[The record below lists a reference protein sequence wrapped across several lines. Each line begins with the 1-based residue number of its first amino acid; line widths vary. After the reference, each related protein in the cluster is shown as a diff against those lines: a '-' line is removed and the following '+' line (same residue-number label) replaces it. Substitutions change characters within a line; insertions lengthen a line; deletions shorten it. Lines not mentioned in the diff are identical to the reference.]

1 MADRR
6 AQTERRKIQ
15 RPNSSER
22 REKMD
27 RRRKKRFRV
36 REGAFAALVNRENK
50 LGQIKDISLVGLSF
64 RYIANEGQSIHPSEL
79 RIILAGSG
87 LFLDNLPYKTVSDFE
102 VTNGFTFSSLKMRQ
116 RHLAFG
122 DLNSYQESRLNDFIL
137 NYTMGE
143 A

>member
-1 MADRR
+1 MDRR
-6 AQTERRKIQ
+6 LL
-15 RPNSSER
+15 SER
-22 REKMD
+22 RRFPRPQSRERREITD
-27 RRRKKRFRV
+27 RRRKKRFRAK
-36 REGAFAALVNRENK
+36 EGAFAALVNSENK

-64 RYIANEGQSIHPSEL
+64 RYIASNGLSSHPSEL
-79 RIILAGSG
+79 RIILAGFG
-87 LFLDNLPYKTVSDFE
+87 LFLDRLPYKTVSDFE

-122 DLNSYQESRLNDFIL
+122 ALSPYQESRINDFIL

>member
-6 AQTERRKIQ
+6 KLPERRKV
-15 RPNSSER
+15 RRSNATDR
-22 REKMD
+22 RETMD

-36 REGAFAALVNRENK
+36 QDGAFAALVNRENK

-64 RYIANEGQSIHPSEL
+64 RYIANDGQSIHPSEL

-87 LFLDNLPYKTVSDFE
+87 LFLDNLPYETVSDFE
-102 VTNGFTFSSLKMRQ
+102 VTNGFTFSSLRMRQ

-122 DLNSYQESRLNDFIL
+122 KLNPYQESRLNDFIL

>member
-6 AQTERRKIQ
+6 VNPERRKVP
-15 RPNSSER
+15 RPNSTDR
-22 REKMD
+22 REAMD

-64 RYIANEGQSIHPSEL
+64 CYIANEGQSIHPSEL

-122 DLNSYQESRLNDFIL
+122 SLNPHQESRLNDFIL

>member
-1 MADRR
+1 MAERR
-6 AQTERRKIQ
+6 LVSERRKVA
-15 RPNSSER
+15 RAGSKDR
-22 REKMD
+22 RETRD

-36 REGAFAALVNRENK
+36 KEGAFAALVNSENK

-64 RYIANEGQSIHPSEL
+64 RYIDSEGRANHRSEL
-79 RIILAGSG
+79 RIILAGAG
-87 LFLDNLPYKTVSDFE
+87 LFLDKVPYKTVSDFE

-122 DLNSYQESRLNDFIL
+122 ELSPYQESRLNDFIL
-137 NYTMGE
+137 KYTMGE

>member
-6 AQTERRKIQ
+6 ALPERRKVL
-15 RPNSSER
+15 RPNSSDR
-22 REKMD
+22 RETMD

-64 RYIANEGQSIHPSEL
+64 RYIASEGQSIHRSEL

-87 LFLDNLPYKTVSDFE
+87 LFLDNLPYNTVSDFE

-122 DLNSYQESRLNDFIL
+122 DLNPYQESRLNDFIL

>member
-6 AQTERRKIQ
+6 VKPERRIVP
-15 RPNSSER
+15 RSNSNDR
-22 REKMD
+22 RAIRD

-36 REGAFAALVNRENK
+36 KEGAFAALVNRENK

-64 RYIANEGQSIHPSEL
+64 RYIDSEGQLSQPSEL

-87 LFLDNLPYKTVSDFE
+87 LFLDKLPYQTVSDFE

-116 RHLAFG
+116 RHIAFG
-122 DLNSYQESRLNDFIL
+122 ELSPYQVSRLNDFIL

-143 A
+143 V

>member
-1 MADRR
+1 MAERRVKPERRIVPRGNSKDRR
-6 AQTERRKIQ
+6 ASR
-15 RPNSSER
+15 
-22 REKMD
+22 D

-36 REGAFAALVNRENK
+36 KEGAFAALVNRENK

-64 RYIANEGQSIHPSEL
+64 RYIDSQGRSSHRSEL

-87 LFLDNLPYKTVSDFE
+87 LFLDKLPYETVSDFE

-116 RHLAFG
+116 RHIAFG
-122 DLNSYQESRLNDFIL
+122 ELSPYQESRLNDFIL

-143 A
+143 V